1 MPHTAVSHDVQISSP
16 FNPDEEAA
24 YQEWRTRK
32 LADYPTSIE
41 DLLVPVTDPRHLDSA
56 EYNAI
61 QRRLQKANMAIYISR
76 TGSDPDPQ
84 IPLAL
89 GRQFGARHLNHN
101 WLSDDTGLTSLKVA
115 TDGVRRQYIPY
126 SNRPIKWHTDG
137 YYNRPDEQIHSLILH
152 CVQSAGSG
160 GENAL
165 LDHEIAYIL
174 LRDRNPDFIPAL
186 MGADVLTIPPRMSR
200 NEVARREETGP
211 VFSILPCG
219 NLHMRFTIRT
229 RHVIWSED
237 PIVRQAVSA
246 LNEILD
252 SDSPYIFRGRLEPG
266 MGLISNNILH
276 DRAAFQDDEQGT
288 RHLYRARYYDR
299 LENTGIA
306 QYR

>member
-1 MPHTAVSHDVQISSP
+1 MPRTAVAENPLATP
-16 FNPDEEAA
+16 FSLANEAL
-24 YQEWRTRK
+24 YQSWRSRK
-32 LADYPTSIE
+32 LADYPASLE
-41 DLLVPVTDPRHLDSA
+41 DLLVPVRDPRQLTRA
-56 EYNAI
+56 EFEAI
-61 QRRLQKANMAIYISR
+61 SQRVRKANMAIYISE
-76 TGSDPDPQ
+76 TGSDPDPE
-84 IPLAL
+84 IPLSL
-89 GRQFGARHLNHN
+89 GRRFGARHLNHN

-115 TDGVRRQYIPY
+115 ADGIRQQYIPY

-174 LRDRNPDFIPAL
+174 LRDQDPAFITAL
-186 MGADVLTIPPRMSR
+186 MGPEVMTIPPRL
-200 NEVARREETGP
+200 NQGEVARQEEIGP
-211 VFSILPCG
+211 VLSIMPCG
-219 NLHMRFTIRT
+219 NLHMRYTIRT
-229 RHVIWSED
+229 RHVIWSDD
-237 PIVRQAVSA
+237 PLARRA
-246 LNEILD
+246 LDTLSEILN

-276 DRAAFQDDEQGT
+276 DRTAFRDDEQGV

-299 LENTGIA
+299 LRNTGID

>member
-1 MPHTAVSHDVQISSP
+1 MPHTAVAENPLATP
-16 FNPDEEAA
+16 FSLANEAL
-24 YQEWRTRK
+24 YQSWRSRK
-32 LADYPTSIE
+32 LADYPASLE
-41 DLLVPVTDPRHLDSA
+41 ALLVPVRDPRQLTRA
-56 EYNAI
+56 EFEAI
-61 QRRLQKANMAIYISR
+61 SQRVRKANMAIYISE
-76 TGSDPDPQ
+76 TGSDPDPE
-84 IPLAL
+84 IPLSL

-115 TDGVRRQYIPY
+115 ADGIRQQYIPY

-174 LRDRNPDFIPAL
+174 LRDQDPAFITAL
-186 MGADVLTIPPRMSR
+186 MGPAVMTIPPRL
-200 NEVARREETGP
+200 NQGEVARQEEIGP
-211 VFSILPCG
+211 VLSIMPCG
-219 NLHMRFTIRT
+219 NLHMRYTIRT
-229 RHVIWSED
+229 RHVIWSDD
-237 PIVRQAVSA
+237 PLTRRA
-246 LNEILD
+246 LDALSEILA

-276 DRAAFQDDEQGT
+276 DRTAFQDDEQGV

-299 LENTGIA
+299 LRDTGID

>member
-1 MPHTAVSHDVQISSP
+1 MPLTAATPGPINSP
-16 FNPDEEAA
+16 FNPDDDGV
-24 YQEWRTRK
+24 YQAWRARK
-32 LADYPTSIE
+32 LAGYPTSLKQ
-41 DLLVPVTDPRHLDSA
+41 LLVPVKDPRCLESA
-56 EYNAI
+56 EFSAI
-61 QRRLQKANMAIYISR
+61 RQRLQKANMAIYVSE

-137 YYNRPDEQIHSLILH
+137 YYNSPEEQIHSLILH
-152 CVQSAGSG
+152 CVQSAGTG

-174 LRDRNPDFIPAL
+174 LRDRNPEFITAL
-186 MGADVLTIPPRMSR
+186 MGPDVMTIPPRMEMG
-200 NEVARREETGP
+200 EVARPEEVGP

-219 NLHMRFTIRT
+219 NLHMRYTIRT
-229 RHVIWSED
+229 RHVIWSQD
-237 PIVRQAVSA
+237 PLTRQALEA
-246 LNEILD
+246 LGEILHG
-252 SDSPYIFRGRLEPG
+252 DSPYIFRGRLEPG

-276 DRAAFQDDEQGT
+276 DRTAFQDDEQGI

-299 LENTGIA
+299 LQDTGIEV
-306 QYR
+306 YR

>member
-1 MPHTAVSHDVQISSP
+1 MPHTAVTHDLISSP
-16 FNPDEEAA
+16 FNPDDDGT
-24 YQEWRTRK
+24 YQNWRAKK
-32 LADYPTSIE
+32 LAGYPTALQQ
-41 DLLVPVTDPRHLDSA
+41 LLVPVRDPRQLDKEEFSA
-56 EYNAI
+56 I
-61 QRRLQKANMAIYISR
+61 RQRLQKANMAIYISE
-76 TGSDPDPQ
+76 TGSDPDPE
-84 IPLAL
+84 IPLSL
-89 GRQFGARHLNHN
+89 GRQFGARQLNHN

-115 TDGVRRQYIPY
+115 AEGVRRQYIPY

-137 YYNRPDEQIHSLILH
+137 YYNPPDEQIHSLILH

-174 LRDRNPDFIPAL
+174 LRDRNPDFIRAL
-186 MGADVLTIPPRMSR
+186 MGPDVMTIPPRM
-200 NEVARREETGP
+200 NMDEVARQEEVGP

-219 NLHMRFTIRT
+219 NLHMRYTIRT

-237 PIVRQAVSA
+237 PLTRHALGA

-252 SDSPYIFRGRLEPG
+252 SNSPYIFRGRLEPG

-276 DRAAFQDDEQGT
+276 DRTAFQDDAQGA

-299 LENTGIA
+299 LKDTGID

>member
-1 MPHTAVSHDVQISSP
+1 MPHSAVSEKLSTTP
-16 FNPDEEAA
+16 FDLDDDAL
-24 YQEWRTRK
+24 YLSWREKK
-32 LADYPTSIE
+32 LADYPTSL
-41 DLLVPVTDPRHLDSA
+41 DALLVPVKDPRHLSDV
-56 EYNAI
+56 EFNAI
-61 QRRLQKANMAIYISR
+61 RQRVCKANMAIYISE
-76 TGSDPDPQ
+76 TGSDPDPE
-84 IPLAL
+84 IPLSL
-89 GRQFGARHLNHN
+89 GRRFGARHLNRN

-115 TDGVRRQYIPY
+115 ADGVRQQYIPY

-174 LRDRNPDFIPAL
+174 LRDRDPRFITAL
-186 MGADVLTIPPRMSR
+186 MGADVMTIPPRMNSGA
-200 NEVARREETGP
+200 VARREEVGP
-211 VFSILPCG
+211 VFSIMPCG
-219 NLHMRFTIRT
+219 NLHMRYTIRT

-237 PIVRQAVSA
+237 PLTRQALDA
-246 LNEILD
+246 LSEILN
-252 SDSPYIFRGRLEPG
+252 SDSPYIFRGKLEPG

-276 DRAAFQDDEQGT
+276 DRTAFQDDEQGV

-299 LENTGIA
+299 LQDTGID

>member
-1 MPHTAVSHDVQISSP
+1 MPRTAVAENPLATP
-16 FNPDEEAA
+16 FSLANEAL
-24 YQEWRTRK
+24 YQSWRSRK
-32 LADYPTSIE
+32 LADYPASLE
-41 DLLVPVTDPRHLDSA
+41 ALLVPVKDPRQLTRA
-56 EYNAI
+56 EFEAI
-61 QRRLQKANMAIYISR
+61 SQRVRKANMAIYISE
-76 TGSDPDPQ
+76 TGSDPDPE
-84 IPLAL
+84 IPLSL

-115 TDGVRRQYIPY
+115 ADGIRQQYIPY

-174 LRDRNPDFIPAL
+174 LRDQDPAFITAL
-186 MGADVLTIPPRMSR
+186 MGPEVMTIPPRL
-200 NEVARREETGP
+200 NQGEVARQEEIGP
-211 VFSILPCG
+211 VLSIMPCG
-219 NLHMRFTIRT
+219 NLHMRYTIRT
-229 RHVIWSED
+229 RHVIWSDD
-237 PIVRQAVSA
+237 PLTRRA
-246 LNEILD
+246 LDALSEILA

-276 DRAAFQDDEQGT
+276 DRTAFRDDEQGV

-299 LENTGIA
+299 LRDTGID